1 MKVTRCDRCGSIF
14 EYSFYTTIKVVRSVN
29 NQQNY
34 DLCSACEKDLE
45 NFLKVTKKE
54 GKNTEE
60 V

>member
-14 EYSFYTTIKVVRSVN
+14 EYSFYTTIKVVRSAN

-45 NFLKVTKKE
+45 NFLKVPRKEEKK
-54 GKNTEE
+54 TEE